1 MIGKTEE
8 VHRPPRT
15 VHKQIRLDTVMTS
28 ISIPASA
35 AIQWIWLTGVSSQKQ
50 RLTKRELEP
59 NAVSSD
65 AMDPVLGEIT
75 DAAVGGVED

>member
-1 MIGKTEE
+1 
-8 VHRPPRT
+8 
-15 VHKQIRLDTVMTS
+15 MTS